1 MAPTATTVPVEQE
14 SSAARLEAAEQLPET
29 LDAESLRKYFTLTER
44 DLQEVA
50 VCRGVVNKLGFAVQL
65 CTLRWQGYF
74 LGDTRG
80 LPAPVLETLAHQL
93 GLLPMS
99 IDDYPQNEKTRWEHL
114 ERIRQH
120 LRFQQCDDFQRQR
133 LLKHLTETA
142 QALPRSDA
150 LRQEAWRW
158 LQEQRIVRP
167 GRTTLRDLL
176 TAAREGALQHAFAL
190 LARGLT
196 AEQREQLDALLVVPS
211 GGDVETQVGVVTEF
225 WSRSGLE
232 QYKALARKES
242 PEALLS
248 LLDRLTAILERG
260 LATLPAIE
268 AIHPATRRLLANWGY
283 HYEVWSLR
291 RFEPVKR
298 HAIVLCF
305 LRAALSE
312 TTDAVVEMQD
322 KLITGVHNKARQRR
336 EEILRATQE
345 ACRRVIEALEEVGSL
360 VLDESIPDAELRR
373 DIFARLPRT
382 DMELLVEGC
391 RHLREG
397 DDGSHLRF
405 VTHWYPYTRRYSP
418 KLLEVTPFRFI
429 SDPGARQGCGTP

>member
-1 MAPTATTVPVEQE
+1 MPPTATTVPVEQE

-29 LDAESLRKYFTLTER
+29 LDPESLRKYFTLTET

-80 LPAPVLETLAHQL
+80 LPAPVLETIARQL
-93 GLLPMS
+93 GLLSMS

-190 LARGLT
+190 LAGGLT
-196 AEQREQLDALLVVPS
+196 AEQQEHWTLCWWFLL
-211 GGDVETQVGVVTEF
+211 
-225 WSRSGLE
+225 R
-232 QYKALARKES
+232 
-242 PEALLS
+242 
-248 LLDRLTAILERG
+248 
-260 LATLPAIE
+260 
-268 AIHPATRRLLANWGY
+268 
-283 HYEVWSLR
+283 
-291 RFEPVKR
+291 
-298 HAIVLCF
+298 
-305 LRAALSE
+305 
-312 TTDAVVEMQD
+312 
-322 KLITGVHNKARQRR
+322 
-336 EEILRATQE
+336 
-345 ACRRVIEALEEVGSL
+345 
-360 VLDESIPDAELRR
+360 
-373 DIFARLPRT
+373 
-382 DMELLVEGC
+382 
-391 RHLREG
+391 
-397 DDGSHLRF
+397 
-405 VTHWYPYTRRYSP
+405 
-418 KLLEVTPFRFI
+418 
-429 SDPGARQGCGTP
+429 

>member
-14 SSAARLEAAEQLPET
+14 NSAARLEAAEQLPET
-29 LDAESLRKYFTLTER
+29 LDPESLRKYFTLTET

-80 LPAPVLETLAHQL
+80 LPATVLETLARQL
-93 GLLPMS
+93 GLLAMS

-120 LRFQQCDDFQRQR
+120 LRFQPCDDFQRQR

-196 AEQREQLDALLVVPS
+196 AEQREQLDALLLVPS
-211 GGDVETQVGVVTEF
+211 GDDVETQAGVVTEF

-268 AIHPATRRLLANWGY
+268 AIHPATRRRPDKDENDNWLEKAKPKTLSEDIATEKAQPHVEYLLYDRDEETGEQFLDVNEMREEWRSIRHKKDATYRTLAKNCSTIVGR
-283 HYEVWSLR
+283 VLR
-291 RFEPVKR
+291 AGGVENLVGRIKAISYSHNMYWTPKDVAQLCDQLVKR
-298 HAIVLCF
+298 GYAEKENSFGKPGKWNAVTLIG
-305 LRAALSE
+305 LR
-312 TTDAVVEMQD
+312 
-322 KLITGVHNKARQRR
+322 
-336 EEILRATQE
+336 
-345 ACRRVIEALEEVGSL
+345 
-360 VLDESIPDAELRR
+360 
-373 DIFARLPRT
+373 
-382 DMELLVEGC
+382 
-391 RHLREG
+391 
-397 DDGSHLRF
+397 
-405 VTHWYPYTRRYSP
+405 
-418 KLLEVTPFRFI
+418 
-429 SDPGARQGCGTP
+429 

>member
-1 MAPTATTVPVEQE
+1 MPPTATTVPVEQD

-29 LDAESLRKYFTLTER
+29 LDPESLRKYFTLTET

-80 LPAPVLETLAHQL
+80 LPATVLETLARQL
-93 GLLPMS
+93 GLLAMS

-114 ERIRQH
+114 EPIRQH

-158 LQEQRIVRP
+158 LQGQRIVRP

-176 TAAREGALQHAFAL
+176 TAAREGSLQHAFAL

-211 GGDVETQVGVVTEF
+211 GGDVETQAGVVTEF

-232 QYKALARKES
+232 QYM
-242 PEALLS
+242 P
-248 LLDRLTAILERG
+248 
-260 LATLPAIE
+260 
-268 AIHPATRRLLANWGY
+268 
-283 HYEVWSLR
+283 
-291 RFEPVKR
+291 
-298 HAIVLCF
+298 
-305 LRAALSE
+305 LRAKNHLRPCCRCWIDSPPSSSAAWRRCPPSRRS
-312 TTDAVVEMQD
+312 TRPPAGFWP
-322 KLITGVHNKARQRR
+322 TGVTITRSGASDA
-336 EEILRATQE
+336 LRPLNATPS
-345 ACRRVIEALEEVGSL
+345 CCVS
-360 VLDESIPDAELRR
+360 
-373 DIFARLPRT
+373 
-382 DMELLVEGC
+382 
-391 RHLREG
+391 
-397 DDGSHLRF
+397 
-405 VTHWYPYTRRYSP
+405 
-418 KLLEVTPFRFI
+418 
-429 SDPGARQGCGTP
+429 CGPP